1 MKVSKS
7 DLSVVQNLYLLQVD
21 LAEFLHSDLSDPQER
36 RAARE
41 RMREFSSLLRQADWR
56 YMGGEDVLDSLKDV
70 QEQIV
75 RKINSPQA
83 AKKQVVSPA
92 KKTTSKKGKTA
103 PRKKP
108 TKKVPAKVKPAVK
121 KKTAAKNKKKK

>member
-21 LAEFLHSDLSDPQER
+21 LAEFLRSDLSDPTER
-36 RAARE
+36 RAAKE
-41 RMREFSSLLRQADWR
+41 RMREFASLLRQADWR

-70 QEQIV
+70 QQQIV
-75 RKINSPQA
+75 RKINTPVIG
-83 AKKQVVSPA
+83 KQVASVRKRVVSR
-92 KKTTSKKGKTA
+92 KTKVV

-108 TKKVPAKVKPAVK
+108 TEKAARKKAAQKKPAKLRKRS
-121 KKTAAKNKKKK
+121 

>member
-21 LAEFLHSDLSDPQER
+21 LAEFLQSDLSNPQER
-36 RAARE
+36 RIAKE

-75 RKINSPQA
+75 RKINTPRIAEKRAVPSKKKA
-83 AKKQVVSPA
+83 APGKAKVVS
-92 KKTTSKKGKTA
+92 K
-103 PRKKP
+103 KKP
-108 TKKVPAKVKPAVK
+108 KR
-121 KKTAAKNKKKK
+121 KTNIKAGKAATKKKKSTKR

>member
-36 RAARE
+36 RVARE

-70 QEQIV
+70 QQQIV

-83 AKKQVVSPA
+83 AKKQVASPA
-92 KKTTSKKGKTA
+92 RKTASKKAKTV
-103 PRKKP
+103 PKKKLA
-108 TKKVPAKVKPAVK
+108 KKVHTRAKPAAK